1 MTDHENPT
9 ACPSNALSL
18 DVEEWFQV
26 YNLREVVAR
35 DAWDRHASRV
45 ADATRGFLDRIESRG
60 ARATFF
66 VLGWIAERNPG
77 LVEEIFRRG
86 HEIASHGYGHELLT
100 ELDPE
105 SFEADLARTEAI
117 LEGITGRRPLGYRA
131 PSFTIGATTLWAL
144 DVLHRRGYRYDSS
157 LFPVARRRYGLSGA
171 PRRIHLARKDPTRVL
186 WSFPPLTRRVA
197 RLTLPFG
204 GGGYL
209 RLFPAAWT
217 ASAIAAMNRAGWP
230 AMLYLHPWELDPDH
244 PLPPGIPPL
253 RRFLHTVNLHRTAAK
268 LDALLDRFRFTT
280 AIEAL
285 ETTIAGHPELERES
299 IPEVLQ

>member
-1 MTDHENPT
+1 MTHREPLSPP
-9 ACPSNALSL
+9 PSNALSL

-26 YNLREVVAR
+26 YNLREVIAR
-35 DAWDRHASRV
+35 NEWADHGSRV
-45 ADATRGFLDRIESRG
+45 VDATRGFLDRIEARG

-77 LVEEIFRRG
+77 LVEEIIRRG

-117 LEGITGRRPLGYRA
+117 LEGITGQRPLGYRA
-131 PSFTIGATTLWAL
+131 PSFTIRATNLWAL
-144 DVLHRRGYRYDSS
+144 DVLQRRGYRYDAS
-157 LFPVARRRYGLSGA
+157 LFPVARRRYGLPGV
-171 PRRIHLARKDPTRVL
+171 PRRVHLARRDPGRVL

-197 RLTLPFG
+197 GLTLPFG

-217 ASAIAAMNRAGWP
+217 SGAIAAMNRTGWP
-230 AMLYLHPWELDPDH
+230 AMIYLHPWELDPDH

-268 LDALLDRFRFTT
+268 LDALLKRFRFTT
-280 AIEAL
+280 AIDAL
-285 ETTIAGHPELERES
+285 ETTLARHPELQDES